1 MVSIIGA
8 GPVGNYLAAKLAKKG
23 LKVDVYEEHKK
34 IGAPVACTG
43 ILTPYIKDLMKID
56 ENYIVNKI
64 TETYVY
70 SPDGNQVKIKL
81 KKNYI
86 VDRTLFD
93 SALAK
98 IAKSEG
104 AKYHLG
110 KRLTSLKLGK
120 QHKLKFGKDIVKD
133 STVVGADGPN
143 TLVGRSAGLFEN
155 RKFVAGHQARVK
167 LKEKIDS
174 NVVEF
179 FLDEGNYI
187 GWLVPETNKIARIGV
202 ASHKNV
208 NKYFNDLMKRREGKI
223 LGWQSGA
230 IPVYDH
236 KANIE
241 NNGVYLI
248 GDAATQVKATTYGGI
263 IPGMKAA
270 DVLTEV
276 ISENKSEGCYQ
287 KGVKNTIGKN
297 LWSHLMI
304 RKVMNRFSKED
315 YNKLI
320 KLCEK
325 KSVKDLI
332 YKYDREYASKLM
344 FKLLINQPKFA
355 SFAKCLFR
363 KEII

>member
-43 ILTPYIKDLMKID
+43 ILTPYIRDLIKID
-56 ENYIVNKI
+56 ETYVVNKI
-64 TETYVY
+64 NETYVY

-93 SALAK
+93 SSLAK

-110 KRLTSLKLGK
+110 KRLTSLKLGNE
-120 QHKLKFGKDIVKD
+120 HKLKFSNEIIKDA
-133 STVVGADGPN
+133 TVIGADGPN
-143 TLVGRSAGLFEN
+143 TFVGRSAGLFEN

-179 FLDEGNYI
+179 FVDEGNYI
-187 GWLVPETNKIARIGV
+187 GWLVPETDKIARVGV

-208 NKYFNDLMKRREGKI
+208 GKYFKDLMKRREGKI

-230 IPVYDH
+230 IPVYDP
-236 KANIE
+236 KTNIE
-241 NNGVYLI
+241 TKGVYLI

-270 DVLTEV
+270 DILTDVL
-276 ISENKSEGCYQ
+276 SENKTAGSYQ
-287 KGVKNTIGKN
+287 NGVKKTIGKN
-297 LWSHLMI
+297 LLSHLMI
-304 RKVMNRFSKED
+304 RKLMNRFSKED

-320 KLCEK
+320 QLCEK

-332 YKYDREYASKLM
+332 YKYDREYASKLL

-355 SFAKCLFR
+355 SFGECLFR